1 MANATSQTGICGV
14 ASFFHFSRY
23 SFCGLLLPAIIRHL
37 NKAPTY
43 RESKSQSPCC
53 TRTIEW
59 LRPAPVAMRWCTDRS
74 PRPPISWWRPA
85 IERKGNKESMQPLI
99 MDQSSSTHLVRRK
112 PTHSPDLIAE
122 IVKSDAFVDVRYH
135 FLAIVGRLHYYLIG
149 VGRRILAVVHDLGG
163 HRKFSSSGPL

>member
-1 MANATSQTGICGV
+1 
-14 ASFFHFSRY
+14 
-23 SFCGLLLPAIIRHL
+23 
-37 NKAPTY
+37 
-43 RESKSQSPCC
+43 
-53 TRTIEW
+53 
-59 LRPAPVAMRWCTDRS
+59 
-74 PRPPISWWRPA
+74 
-85 IERKGNKESMQPLI
+85 